1 MLSQS
6 IREGN
11 FLFQLRR
18 SNQRRSTDNVHILQ
32 RMYCRFHVHRSSVEL
47 GGKRFGRLTREFS
60 PDERLPNV
68 AKMGFLGFFQEFSW
82 MVTIATAIFR

>member
-1 MLSQS
+1 
-6 IREGN
+6 
-11 FLFQLRR
+11 
-18 SNQRRSTDNVHILQ
+18 
-32 RMYCRFHVHRSSVEL
+32 L